1 MRSLLMS
8 VFVFLGAVAAQA
20 NEFAVTGGARFDN
33 ADSGTT
39 GTTVEARLNLQAGLL
54 GFIELGGKNYL
65 RTGAEFATRS
75 YGFKTTTVSLGDARF
90 TSFDVPVGYL
100 YRFSD
105 YGGIF
110 AGGLFTFNFSKD
122 CPGGCT
128 GASSSPIGLQFGSSF
143 KIAPQIGGE
152 VYFEMMNTKLANGIE
167 NAKAVVGQLYFSFD

>member
-1 MRSLLMS
+1 MRSMLMAMMVLCGS
-8 VFVFLGAVAAQA
+8 SMAFA
-20 NEFAVTGGARFDN
+20 NEFAITGGARFDN
-33 ADSGTT
+33 ADSGTV
-39 GTTVEARLNLQAGLL
+39 GTSVEARLNFQAGVL
-54 GFIELGGKNYL
+54 GFIELGGRNYL

-75 YGFKTTTVSLGDARF
+75 YGFKTSTVALGDARF

-100 YRFSD
+100 FRFSD

-128 GASSSPIGLQFGSSF
+128 SASASPVGAQFGASF

-152 VYFEMMNTKLANGIE
+152 VYFEMMSQKLASGVE
-167 NAKAVVGQLYFSFD
+167 NPKAVVGQLYFSFD

>member
-1 MRSLLMS
+1 MRSLLLATM
-8 VFVFLGAVAAQA
+8 VLLGSVAAHA
-20 NEFAVTGGARFDN
+20 NEFAVAGGARFDN
-33 ADSGTT
+33 ADSGVA
-39 GTTVEARLNLQAGLL
+39 GTTVEARLNFQAGML

-65 RTGAEFATRS
+65 RTGAQFATRS

-128 GASSSPIGLQFGSSF
+128 GASSSPVGVQFGSSF

-152 VYFEMMNTKLANGIE
+152 VYFEMMSTKMATGIE
-167 NAKAVVGQLYFSFD
+167 NSKAVVAQLYFAFD